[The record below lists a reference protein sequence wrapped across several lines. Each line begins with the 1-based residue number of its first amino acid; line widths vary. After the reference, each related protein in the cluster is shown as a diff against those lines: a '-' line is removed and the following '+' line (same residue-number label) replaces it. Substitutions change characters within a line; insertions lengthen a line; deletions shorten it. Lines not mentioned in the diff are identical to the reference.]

1 MVVLTTLTIAATVES
16 HPRVRTNKSTTF
28 SFVCKLIF
36 QVLDVMK
43 EMSQTSVTISETE
56 LR

>member
-1 MVVLTTLTIAATVES
+1 MVTLTTLTIAAMVES
-16 HPRVRTNKSTTF
+16 HPRVRINKSTAF

-36 QVLDVMK
+36 QVFDVMK
-43 EMSQTSVTISETE
+43 EMSQISVTISETE